1 MKKFGIILLVLPFIY
16 LASACEDD
24 DLETTGIDPF
34 FRMQFINADSLSSL
48 DELIAVIDESI
59 DMIDDSLVFYD
70 TLNDGTDVAEDV
82 ERLNTEKTSLNSEK
96 SEFNSIKAVIES
108 GSVVINSI
116 TSSTGVEAK
125 IPGIDSATIFS
136 VPLDPSADFSDF
148 EISLAG
154 TLYDLQTTY
163 TRNTRVDNDQRII
176 EVEALDLIVNSSVF
190 DSLELTYED
199 SLSNNS
205 IDAIV
210 TAYF

>member
-1 MKKFGIILLVLPFIY
+1 M
-16 LASACEDD
+16 
-24 DLETTGIDPF
+24 ETTGIDPF
-34 FRMQFINADSLSSL
+34 FRMQFINADSLISL

-70 TLNDGTDVAEDV
+70 TLNDGTDVAEDI

-136 VPLDPSADFSDF
+136 IPLDPSADFSDF